1 MDSAKASTSV
11 LPVNGDNVFPGKP
24 ITRETII
31 LSITDDARRKS
42 IDGYL
47 RAYENFDPELLM
59 YIHLSKYDLIDEL
72 NKILIETEINSLL
85 TELFAFSFRKGI
97 YMLMRFLYEIA
108 NVMYDMT
115 LLDGY
120 IKTIDSEE
128 GERAS
133 DTVRAQTGES
143 IKTKTTFIAEDKF
156 AKTRWDCF
164 QYLMTMRM
172 QSIYSSKGGKF
183 FYKFNRRK
191 YLGY

>member
-11 LPVNGDNVFPGKP
+11 LPVNGDDVFTGKP

-31 LSITDDARRKS
+31 LSITNDARRKL

-47 RAYENFDPELLM
+47 RAYENFDSELLM
-59 YIHLSKYDLIDEL
+59 YIHLSKYDLIEEL

-85 TELFAFSFRKGI
+85 TELFTFSFRKGI
-97 YMLMRFLYEIA
+97 YMLVRFLYEIA
-108 NVMYDMT
+108 NVTYDMT

-128 GERAS
+128 GERPS

-156 AKTRWDCF
+156 GKTRWDCF
-164 QYLMTMRM
+164 QYLMSMRT